1 MPDVLPGGQE
11 SLDASVGHQATT
23 PQHWVEPPVRR
34 KESVARMT
42 FGGLAFVVAVS
53 KERGNVTFRLQCNL
67 CVLTAVHQLCVQVP
81 LCLSVH
87 LG

>member
-1 MPDVLPGGQE
+1 MPDVLPGSRE

-23 PQHWVEPPVRR
+23 PQHWAEPPARR

-53 KERGNVTFRLQCNL
+53 EERGIVTLRLQCNL
-67 CVLTAVHQLCVQVP
+67 RVLTVVHQLCVQVP
-81 LCLSVH
+81 PCLSVS